1 MIVTNYIF
9 IQSIKSVFVSTLVFV
24 SVIWLSQSF
33 NSIKLI
39 INNGANLL
47 DFFLLSA
54 YSLPSWLLIALPF
67 GTFAGCMISY
77 LKLQNDK
84 EIIVMKSAGLSEI
97 QISKPAILVSII
109 SALIL
114 SIISHFILPNSY
126 KSFKTLQNEIRNS
139 SDSLIL
145 KDNVFI
151 ELNENQ
157 TIFIGGSVDNNLSQ
171 IFIQDKTDPL
181 NLNEYYAKNGLLNI
195 NENLFLTLKNGT
207 KIVTDNQGR
216 STILKFDKYNIEIK
230 SRADKGSTDRVV
242 EYNEYSFFELLEL
255 AEKNNN
261 KKGKLLAEANYRN
274 TITLSPIVFIIFL
287 MITILK
293 DNFSRKISIYKK
305 TLSISLILII
315 QTLFII
321 IKNTVH
327 SNSAILPLM
336 YLFPVCLIIIGLFYL
351 QKNQKFSKMSITKE
365 TKTVI

>member
-9 IQSIKSVFVSTLVFV
+9 SQSIKSVFVSTLVFV

-33 NSIKLI
+33 KSIKLI

-84 EIIVMKSAGLSEI
+84 EIIVMKSAGFSEM
-97 QISKPAILVSII
+97 QISKPAILISII

-114 SIISHFILPNSY
+114 FIISHLILPKSY
-126 KSFKTLQNEIRNS
+126 ESFKTLQNEIRNS
-139 SDSLIL
+139 SKNFVL

-151 ELNENQ
+151 DLNENQ
-157 TIFIGGSVDNNLSQ
+157 TIFIGSSEDNNLSQ

-181 NLNEYYAKNGLLNI
+181 NLTEYYAKNGFLSI
-195 NENLFLTLKNGT
+195 DDNLFLVLKNGT
-207 KIVTDNQGR
+207 KIITDKQGK

-230 SRADKGSTDRVV
+230 SSTPKKSTNRVV
-242 EYNEYSFFELLEL
+242 EYNEYNFFELLEL
-255 AEKNNN
+255 AEKNNK

-274 TITLSPIVFIIFL
+274 TIIFSPIVFILIL
-287 MITILK
+287 MITLLK

-315 QTLFII
+315 QTLFIT
-321 IKNTVH
+321 IKNAVH
-327 SNSAILPLM
+327 GNSAILPLM
-336 YLFPVCLIIIGLFYL
+336 YLFPVCLIIISLFYL
-351 QKNQKFSKMSITKE
+351 QKNKRFSKIFVTKE
-365 TKTVI
+365 TKNII

>member
-9 IQSIKSVFVSTLVFV
+9 RQSIKSVFISTLVFV

-33 NSIKLI
+33 KSMKLI
-39 INNGANLL
+39 INSGANVL
-47 DFFLLSA
+47 DFFILSA

-114 SIISHFILPNSY
+114 FIISHLILPNSY
-126 KSFKTLQNEIRNS
+126 KNFKTLQNEIRNG

-145 KDNVFI
+145 KDNFFI
-151 ELNENQ
+151 ELNKNQ
-157 TIFIGGSVDNNLSQ
+157 TIFIGGSINNNLSQ

-181 NLNEYYAKNGLLNI
+181 NLTEYYAKNGLLNI

-207 KIVTDNQGR
+207 KIVTNNQGR
-216 STILKFDKYNIEIK
+216 STILKFDKYNIKIK
-230 SRADKGSTDRVV
+230 SNAAKTSTDRVI
-242 EYNEYSFFELLEL
+242 EYNEYNFFELIEL
-255 AEKNNN
+255 AEKNNS
-261 KKGKLLAEANYRN
+261 KKGKFLAEANYRN
-274 TITLSPIVFIIFL
+274 TITLSPIVFILFL

-293 DNFSRKISIYKK
+293 DNFSTKISIYKK

-321 IKNTVH
+321 IKNAVHDNTV
-327 SNSAILPLM
+327 ILPIM
-336 YLFPVCLIIIGLFYL
+336 YLFPVCLIIVSLFFL
-351 QKNQKFSKMSITKE
+351 QKNKRF
-365 TKTVI
+365 

>member
-139 SDSLIL
+139 SKDFVL

-151 ELNENQ
+151 DLNENQ
-157 TIFIGGSVDNNLSQ
+157 TIFIESSENNNLSQ

-181 NLNEYYAKNGLLNI
+181 NLTEYYAKNGSLSI
-195 NENLFLTLKNGT
+195 DDNLFLILKSGT
-207 KIVTDNQGR
+207 KIITNKQGR
-216 STILKFDKYNIEIK
+216 STILKFDKYNIQIK
-230 SRADKGSTDRVV
+230 SSTTTISTNRVV
-242 EYNEYSFFELLEL
+242 EYNEYNFFELLEL

-274 TITLSPIVFIIFL
+274 TIIFSPIVFILFL
-287 MITILK
+287 MITVLK

-321 IKNTVH
+321 IKNAVH

-336 YLFPVCLIIIGLFYL
+336 YLFPICLIVISLFYL
-351 QKNQKFSKMSITKE
+351 QKNKRF
-365 TKTVI
+365 